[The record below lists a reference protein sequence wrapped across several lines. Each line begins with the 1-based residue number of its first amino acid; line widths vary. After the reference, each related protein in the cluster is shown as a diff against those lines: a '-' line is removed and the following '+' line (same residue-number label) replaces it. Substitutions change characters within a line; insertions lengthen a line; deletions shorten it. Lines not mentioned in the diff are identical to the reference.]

1 MRPFESLRDT
11 CAVLYAPLG
20 QSLRR
25 RLCHRSV
32 CLSGALAPERMYR
45 RSSCLGAHVTEVM
58 STSALHIAD
67 SELQ

>member
-32 CLSGALAPERMYR
+32 CHGGGFAPERMYR
-45 RSSCLGAHVTEVM
+45 RSSCHGGYVHLGASYSRLGASV
-58 STSALHIAD
+58 D
-67 SELQ
+67 